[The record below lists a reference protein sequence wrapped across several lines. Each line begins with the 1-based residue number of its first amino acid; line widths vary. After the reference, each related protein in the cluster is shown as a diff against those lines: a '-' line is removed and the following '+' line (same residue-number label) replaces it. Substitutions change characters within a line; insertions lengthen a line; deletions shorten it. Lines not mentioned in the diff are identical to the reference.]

1 MKQIISLVIAGIIG
15 GAVALGSAKLL
26 SKPETAAINSTP
38 SYTKLANTTTTY
50 TAGTPLDFTVP
61 AERALPSVVSIK
73 ASESKTAMKQRQN
86 KSQQQ
91 NQFGDDDFFS
101 QFFQGQGGQMQPQQG
116 SGSGVIVSADGYIV
130 TNNHVVDFADEFEV
144 TLYDDRKFPAKLVG
158 KDASTDLAIIK
169 IQATGLPA
177 IQRADSDLV
186 RVGQWALAIGNP
198 FGYLNSTV
206 TAGII
211 SAKGRS
217 INEGGGDRS
226 KMPIES
232 FIQTDAAV
240 NPGNSGGA
248 LVDTEGK
255 LIGINA
261 AIATRTGSFAGYS
274 FAIPVNLM
282 NKVIDDIINFGSY
295 RRAMLGVAIFNV
307 SDLKQ
312 EEKQQLNITV
322 SQGVIVQDLTEG
334 GAAQYAGMLPKD
346 IIIKIN
352 AKDVKNE
359 SELRELVGRAK
370 IGDVLTVT
378 IIRDGSQ
385 KDIPVK
391 LKKSITQE

>member
-1 MKQIISLVIAGIIG
+1 MRQIFSLVIAGVIG

-26 SKPETAAINSTP
+26 TKPDTAVVNAAP
-38 SYTKLANTTTTY
+38 SYSKLANTTTY
-50 TAGTPLDFTVP
+50 TAVGTPLDFTAP

-73 ASESKTAMKQRQN
+73 ASESKAALTQRQN
-86 KSQQQ
+86 RSRQQ
-91 NQFGDDDFFS
+91 NPMGDDDFFS
-101 QFFQGQGGQMQPQQG
+101 QFFQQMPGQGQPQQG
-116 SGSGVIVSADGYIV
+116 SGSGVIVSPDGYIV

-144 TLYDDRKFPAKLVG
+144 TLYDDRKFSAKLVG
-158 KDASTDLAIIK
+158 KDASTDLAVIK
-169 IQATGLPA
+169 IEAKGLPA

-186 RVGQWALAIGNP
+186 KVGQWALAIGNP

-217 INEGGGDRS
+217 INEGNQDRS

-248 LVDTEGK
+248 LVDTEGR

-282 NKVIDDIINFGSY
+282 NKVIEDIISFGSY
-295 RRAMLGVAIFNV
+295 RRAMLGVSISNI
-307 SDLKQ
+307 SDLSQ
-312 EEKQQLNITV
+312 AEKEQYKITV
-322 SQGVIVQDLTEG
+322 SQGVIIGGLTEG
-334 GAAQYAGMLPKD
+334 GAAQYAGILPND
-346 IIIKIN
+346 IIVKIN
-352 AKDVKNE
+352 GRDIKNE
-359 SELRELVGRAK
+359 SELREIVGRTQV
-370 IGDVLTVT
+370 GDVINVT
-378 IIRDGSQ
+378 IIRDGTQ
-385 KDIPVK
+385 KEIPVK
-391 LKKSITQE
+391 LKKSTAQG

>member
-1 MKQIISLVIAGIIG
+1 MKQIFSLVIAGVIG
-15 GAVALGSAKLL
+15 GAVALGSAKLMA
-26 SKPETAAINSTP
+26 KPDTTAVNSAP
-38 SYTKLANTTTTY
+38 SYTKLANTTTY
-50 TAGTPLDFTVP
+50 TAGTPLDFTAP
-61 AERALPSVVSIK
+61 AARALPSVVSIK
-73 ASESKTAMKQRQN
+73 ASESRTALKQRQN
-86 KSQQQ
+86 DAQRQ
-91 NQFGDDDFFS
+91 NPYGEEDFFQ
-101 QFFQGQGGQMQPQQG
+101 QFLQGRGGQMQPQQG
-116 SGSGVIVSADGYIV
+116 SGSGVIVSPDGYIV

-144 TLYDDRKFPAKLVG
+144 TMYDDRKFSAKLVG
-158 KDASTDLAIIK
+158 KDAATDLAIIK
-169 IQATGLPA
+169 IEATGLPA

-217 INEGGGDRS
+217 INEGGQDRS

-248 LVDTEGK
+248 LVDTEGR

-295 RRAMLGVAIFNV
+295 RRAMLGVEIFNV
-307 SDLKQ
+307 SELKQ
-312 EEKQQLNITV
+312 AEKEQLNISV
-322 SQGVIVQDLTEG
+322 SQGVIVQGLTEG

-352 AKDVKNE
+352 EKDVKNDA
-359 SELRELVGRAK
+359 ELRELVGRTK
-370 IGDVLTVT
+370 VGDVITVT

-385 KDIPVK
+385 KEIPVK
-391 LKKSITQE
+391 LKKSTAQ

>member
-1 MKQIISLVIAGIIG
+1 MKQILSLVIAGVIG

-26 SKPETAAINSTP
+26 TKPDTAVVNTAP
-38 SYTKLANTTTTY
+38 SYSKLANTTTTY
-50 TAGTPLDFTVP
+50 TAVGTPLDFTVP

-73 ASESKTAMKQRQN
+73 ASESKTALTQRQN
-86 KSQQQ
+86 RSRQQ
-91 NQFGDDDFFS
+91 NPMGEEDFFS
-101 QFFQGQGGQMQPQQG
+101 QFFQQQQQPQQG
-116 SGSGVIVSADGYIV
+116 SGSGVIVSPDGYIV

-144 TLYDDRKFPAKLVG
+144 TLYDDRKFSAKLIG
-158 KDASTDLAIIK
+158 KDASTDLAVIK
-169 IQATGLPA
+169 IEAKGLPA

-186 RVGQWALAIGNP
+186 KVGQWALAIGNP

-217 INEGGGDRS
+217 INEGNQDRS
-226 KMPIES
+226 KMPLES

-248 LVDTEGK
+248 LVDTEGR

-282 NKVIDDIINFGSY
+282 NKVIEDIISFGSY
-295 RRAMLGVAIFNV
+295 RRAMLGVGISNI
-307 SDLKQ
+307 SDLSQ
-312 EEKQQLNITV
+312 AEKEQYKITV
-322 SQGVIVQDLTEG
+322 SQGVIVGNLVEG
-334 GAAQYAGMLPKD
+334 GAAQYAGILPND

-352 AKDVKNE
+352 GRDIKNE
-359 SELRELVGRAK
+359 NELREVVGRTK
-370 IGDVLTVT
+370 IGDVINVT
-378 IIRDGSQ
+378 IIRDGIQ
-385 KDIPVK
+385 KEIPVK
-391 LKKSITQE
+391 LKKSTAQG